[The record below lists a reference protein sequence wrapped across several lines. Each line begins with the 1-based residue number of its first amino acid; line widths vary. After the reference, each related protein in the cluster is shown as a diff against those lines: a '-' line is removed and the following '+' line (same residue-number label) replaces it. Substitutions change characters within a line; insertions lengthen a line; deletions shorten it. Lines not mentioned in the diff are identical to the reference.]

1 MKRRRKRTKS
11 EPKGDYEIGYC
22 RPPKATQFQPGQS
35 GNPTGPG
42 KRPRSIGAA
51 ADKALA
57 SKVAVVDQHG
67 RRRSFRAEDLIM
79 RRFRDA
85 ALNGDVK
92 AAAFLADRAE
102 RYRSSQPETTQAP
115 ELSPQ
120 DIEILDSFFAR
131 DARGRKRKPSTRRKP
146 PARQKPRGEEPASDV
161 RPA

>member
-1 MKRRRKRTKS
+1 MKRRRKRRKS

-35 GNPTGPG
+35 GNPKGPG
-42 KRPRSIGAA
+42 KPPRSIGAA
-51 ADKALA
+51 ADKALK

-67 RRRSFRAEDLIM
+67 RRCSVPAEDMIM
-79 RRFRDA
+79 RTFPDA

-92 AAAFLADRAE
+92 AAAFLMDRADK
-102 RYRSSQPETTQAP
+102 YRSAQPETTQAP

-120 DIEILDSFFAR
+120 DIEILESLLGHVPRA
-131 DARGRKRKPSTRRKP
+131 RKRKPSTRRKP
-146 PARQKPRGEEPASDV
+146 PARQKPRGEEPASGV